1 MLVATRPYRIFAFG
15 MIFQNCDAK
24 IVTIIHF
31 PKSPPQLLTKFEGVY
46 MKGKFMKEGTGRVPA
61 GDDIIS
67 DTVHPRPS
75 LIDMTVA
82 LFHPHIHIPHDVPSD
97 F

>member
-61 GDDIIS
+61 GDDIIVNPRRS
-67 DTVHPRPS
+67 AATPGDRRAHDPPRPS
-75 LIDMTVA
+75 
-82 LFHPHIHIPHDVPSD
+82 PHRGRHRC
-97 F
+97 